1 MTFLSRTVP
10 MLVCAAVLFRGSL
23 VRAQA
28 PTAPDKAAAAATQA
42 QAPATQQP
50 PAVASS
56 PVQGQPVAVP
66 KGQPVPPEGPVVV
79 GSQPDPGLEFKPG
92 SDAPLPVVKPVVPP
106 SAPSAAAQTGKMPK
120 VAANDVAKQAIATSP
135 TNTASPKGLDAAV
148 PATQS
153 PAVAQPLPIQTKGG
167 KRGKDAPPGPA
178 PASAASGPYVIG
190 PLDVLEIKIWNDP
203 RLSGIFDVRPDGMIS
218 MNLIGEMKAD
228 GLTPAELTD
237 VVKRKL
243 AATVMNDE
251 DPPVL
256 IQVARINSKKYSI
269 IGGCLRNGD
278 FPLIGATTVLDAL
291 VNCGGF
297 KEFANQKKIYV
308 LRGSTKYPFNYKD
321 AINGRRPEQNIYL
334 QNGDRVVVPE

>member
-1 MTFLSRTVP
+1 
-10 MLVCAAVLFRGSL
+10 MLVCAAVLYRGSIG
-23 VRAQA
+23 RAQTPPA
-28 PTAPDKAAAAATQA
+28 PEKPAAAAQTTKPSPPGQA
-42 QAPATQQP
+42 QGAPATPVQ
-50 PAVASS
+50 SS
-56 PVQGQPVAVP
+56 PPVA
-66 KGQPVPPEGPVVV
+66 GSPVVV
-79 GSQPDPGLEFKPG
+79 GSQPDSGLEFKPG
-92 SDAPLPVVKPVVPP
+92 SDTPLPVVKPVLPP
-106 SAPSAAAQTGKMPK
+106 SAPPASAPAGKAGQTGKVASVEASRPSASK
-120 VAANDVAKQAIATSP
+120 AGEAVGPASTPGPVAAQPAPSQAKGT
-135 TNTASPKGLDAAV
+135 
-148 PATQS
+148 
-153 PAVAQPLPIQTKGG
+153 
-167 KRGKDAPPGPA
+167 KRGKDSQVAAAAAP
-178 PASAASGPYVIG
+178 SAASGPYVIG

-297 KEFANQKKIYV
+297 KEFANQKKIYE